1 MRSLEESRPQRQ
13 KVDGGSW
20 GVVEGVHASWGQRLS
35 LGRWE
40 VLEMGGGVFAQW
52 CECAS
57 CHGAVHLETVMMVNF
72 MLCMLPQ

>member
-40 VLEMGGGVFAQW
+40 VLEMGGGSLHNGVSVLRAT
-52 CECAS
+52 E
-57 CHGAVHLETVMMVNF
+57 
-72 MLCMLPQ
+72 LCT